1 MKRLLAY
8 LFIVLGLG
16 LTFNVNANAI
26 NPFLALEGLN
36 LGFNILKG
44 GADKIKDATNKRKKK
59 SNQAKTDYVCFKSF
73 NSYELT
79 VKSFNY
85 HNFNYD
91 ICINNIS
98 NKQLYQRLAY
108 IKNKNYVEKKTIN
121 RIFKEQ
127 SYNYEFSTK
136 KIVQKNSSNQ
146 NYKKKITNE
155 LQGVKSQNFKGHT
168 WNGNIVSKEYYCQ
181 QAKISGMQSWGM
193 ELFDKKGCN
202 NKNIV
207 KTKDENLFNW
217 YALAK
222 HPKTNFEFI
231 ATRVSNKEDAK
242 KIAIKKCYNFVSKK
256 LKKFGYNDCYI
267 DLIFDKN
274 NNYQLAEKITLKQ
287 ENQKNRIA
295 QKNSSNQN
303 YKKKI
308 TNELQGVKS
317 QNFKGHTW
325 NGNIVSKNY
334 YCQEALKAG
343 MPNWGNEL
351 YREKGC
357 YEVSKT
363 KIAKK
368 KLNET
373 KKVANLKKK
382 LGSIGGSINNL
393 NDYIWN
399 GYIVSKDYY
408 CQEALKAGMLNW
420 GNELYREKGC
430 YEVSKTKIAN
440 NEPKQEEFK
449 PEKTNQDNEAPVITI
464 AEAITVYDASY
475 EIEGEVSDNS
485 KNIFITIDGR
495 IIPVNEGKF
504 RIKRFS
510 PVDEQI
516 EIIATDQW
524 GNRSQ
529 PKLVNIIIDQ
539 QETIV
544 ADIFENLNP
553 SKIKT
558 RSDKNRVALII
569 GIEKYDQT
577 PEASYANLD
586 AKYFYEYVRKG
597 FGVSKANIKLLVDED
612 ANLIQSLGTLNKWL
626 PGKIKDGKTEL
637 IIFFAGHGLASSDGK
652 ELYLLPQDSDPD
664 LLARTALSRTE
675 LFQQII
681 ALNPK
686 SVTMFLDTCYSGIS
700 RDEKTLLASAR
711 PVRIVADEQDT
722 PNNFTIFSASQL
734 DQISSGLKEA
744 KHGIFSYYL
753 MKGLEGK
760 ADTNQDKQITNG
772 ELLAY
777 MDENVSQK
785 ASELGRQQ
793 NPSLAGDPDKVLM
806 SYR

>member
-1 MKRLLAY
+1 KAEPSQTQKVGKIDLNTDEIY
-8 LFIVLGLG
+8 NF
-16 LTFNVNANAI
+16 TFDSKNKKKSTIYELISKKNNKIIIEAFEPTNYKEFTNNQI
-26 NPFLALEGLN
+26 NFEEIKQVAAGHCNSKIYNWDLKHKYGINLN
-36 LGFNILKG
+36 GTFYPDRVKSITYTFKCPKINQTQIAKAEPSQTQKLDDK
-44 GADKIKDATNKRKKK
+44 DKIKLIL
-59 SNQAKTDYVCFKSF
+59 C
-73 NSYELT
+73 
-79 VKSFNY
+79 
-85 HNFNYD
+85 
-91 ICINNIS
+91 
-98 NKQLYQRLAY
+98 
-108 IKNKNYVEKKTIN
+108 
-121 RIFKEQ
+121 
-127 SYNYEFSTK
+127 
-136 KIVQKNSSNQ
+136 
-146 NYKKKITNE
+146 
-155 LQGVKSQNFKGHT
+155 
-168 WNGNIVSKEYYCQ
+168 
-181 QAKISGMQSWGM
+181 
-193 ELFDKKGCN
+193 
-202 NKNIV
+202 
-207 KTKDENLFNW
+207 KDN
-217 YALAK
+217 
-222 HPKTNFEFI
+222 
-231 ATRVSNKEDAK
+231 V
-242 KIAIKKCYNFVSKK
+242 K
-256 LKKFGYNDCYI
+256 LKKYYPFFKDEWIDGQCPKSTPVKISYEEYKLSKQTICLREKQGKNTPAYLMPYDNVDCSGSI
-267 DLIFDKN
+267 DHLVEINFDGKDFYLKKN
-274 NNYQLAEKITLKQ
+274 KLTKQLKITKAEPSQTQKVAKKGILLQSLSDKTSFIESEYLKWKK
-287 ENQKNRIA
+287 QKKGWKIYKVIHLDTNKIYEGSG
-295 QKNSSNQN
+295 NSDSRTGYIIGKESAFLLCSYSLEGQRNPDGCQN
-303 YKKKI
+303 YDYHKQKKIKTVNKEPIIKPKKK
-308 TNELQGVKS
+308 V
-317 QNFKGHTW
+317 
-325 NGNIVSKNY
+325 
-334 YCQEALKAG
+334 
-343 MPNWGNEL
+343 
-351 YREKGC
+351 
-357 YEVSKT
+357 
-363 KIAKK
+363 
-368 KLNET
+368 
-373 KKVANLKKK
+373 KVAK
-382 LGSIGGSINNL
+382 
-393 NDYIWN
+393 
-399 GYIVSKDYY
+399 V
-408 CQEALKAGMLNW
+408 E
-420 GNELYREKGC
+420 
-430 YEVSKTKIAN
+430 
-440 NEPKQEEFK
+440 EPKQEEFK
-449 PEKTNQDNEAPVITI
+449 PKKTNQDNEAPVITI

-529 PKLVNIIIDQ
+529 PKLVNITIDQ

-700 RDEKTLLASAR
+700 RDEKTLLAFAR

-785 ASELGRQQ
+785 ASELGREQ
-793 NPSLAGDPDKVLM
+793 NPSLAGDPDKILM